1 MDDGGAIDTYYYR
14 REDYEF
20 KKIGSKDCVLFRS

>member
-1 MDDGGAIDTYYYR
+1 MDDDGATNTYYYR

-20 KKIGSKDCVLFRS
+20 KKIGSKDYVLLRS